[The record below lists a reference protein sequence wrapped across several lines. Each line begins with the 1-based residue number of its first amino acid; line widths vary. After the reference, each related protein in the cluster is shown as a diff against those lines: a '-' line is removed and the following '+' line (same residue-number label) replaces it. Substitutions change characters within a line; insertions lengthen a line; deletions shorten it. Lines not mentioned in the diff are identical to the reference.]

1 MFLIYASMAIILII
15 TTFCLYKIIYH
26 KASEDVRRQS
36 IKHREELREGYEQ
49 NGISG

>member
-26 KASEDVRRQS
+26 KASENVRREALK
-36 IKHREELREGYEQ
+36 IRE
-49 NGISG
+49 